1 MTDVRTE
8 IPALAWINAQIIQK
22 AERMGSL
29 NSPTRQVESFY
40 GLPTG
45 SLRILNPA
53 HLIGLLYCLIVVPK
67 ELWLKDKSHPVFV
80 HIHPDKIV
88 GLISVS
94 SKTENFDI
102 HPSYTLLRH
111 LRNSVAHARF
121 ALVDDK
127 FEFWDLD
134 PRTDR
139 ETFRATSSLAQLSEF
154 VSYVGPILAN
164 LQNQS
169 LQTH

>member
-8 IPALAWINAQIIQK
+8 IPALAWINAQIIQE

-29 NSPTRQVESFY
+29 NGPTRQVETFY
-40 GLPTG
+40 GLPAG

-67 ELWLKDKSHPVFV
+67 ELWFKDESHPVFTR
-80 HIHPDKIV
+80 IHYDKLV

-94 SKTENFDI
+94 KKTGKFDT
-102 HPSYTLLRH
+102 HPSYRLLRH

-127 FEFWDLD
+127 FEFWDQE

-164 LQNQS
+164 LRNKS